1 MGQDKRKKRMKTTDF
16 KKFTDRMNFKSPDD
30 RIRTKGINMTV
41 YIGNA
46 VGNEKGTANGGEPG
60 DTGLG
65 DAI

>member
-1 MGQDKRKKRMKTTDF
+1 
-16 KKFTDRMNFKSPDD
+16 
-30 RIRTKGINMTV
+30 MTV